1 MIFRTLYVTGKLN
14 KIPGDWEVKHTS
26 LIEPKN
32 RKPYFCVLLQ
42 KEERKEDK
50 TARLGYRV

>member
-14 KIPGDWEVKHTS
+14 KIPGDWEVKHTT

-42 KEERKEDK
+42 KEERKEEK